1 MQDYVLP
8 STQQRQRGI
17 VRKAERIC
25 PKQKENPTTWD
36 RLRSTWIDST
46 RLSPTLSLRTR
57 HPATQPPAVRRESGV
72 CERVVVRLPLKGV
85 RSGNEKLVQNRN
97 GKERPGKFF
106 RPTWPDL
113 ARLGPTWPD
122 MTPHDPTNSSHHV
135 RVRTTLVQRTKT
147 VDRARQRWP
156 GPHHSPSHE
165 LRALQVRQHG
175 HARALSS
182 NAHKRIPA
190 PARPVSA
197 HQANPMHCCSD
208 NPVNAC

>member
-1 MQDYVLP
+1 M
-8 STQQRQRGI
+8 SKTK
-17 VRKAERIC
+17 RK
-25 PKQKENPTTWD
+25 PHDLD
-36 RLRSTWIDST
+36 RLSSTWIDST

-57 HPATQPPAVRRESGV
+57 HRATQPPAVRRESGV
-72 CERVVVRLPLKGV
+72 CERVVVRLPVKGV

-97 GKERPGKFF
+97 GKKDQENFF
-106 RPTWPDL
+106 
-113 ARLGPTWPD
+113 ARLGPTSPD
-122 MTPHDPTNSSHHV
+122 MTRHDPTNSSHHV

-190 PARPVSA
+190 PARPRLSPSGKSHA
-197 HQANPMHCCSD
+197 LLFRQ
-208 NPVNAC
+208 PVNAC